1 MNAARDNQQP
11 VRKKRRLDPDIARAE
26 SEGMVV
32 DAAKVSA
39 NSPEPDAESTDSKDG
54 DEDEDDHTAQHDVT
68 SSS

>member
-26 SEGMVV
+26 SEGMVL

-39 NSPEPDAESTDSKDG
+39 NSPDAELADSKDSG
-54 DEDEDDHTAQHDVT
+54 EDDEGDAAQRDAG